1 MTQMTA
7 PTTDRR
13 KFLALGSAGAL
24 VALAGCGAFRDTE
37 GTPGTSD
44 PPDGRRPGHPPED
57 PLRQNRDDD
66 SDGSDDGGDE
76 NSTSESSG

>member
-24 VALAGCGAFRDTE
+24 AALAGCGAFRDTQ

-44 PPDGRRPGHPPED
+44 PPEDRQEGHPPDE
-57 PLRQNRDDD
+57 PLPGGN
-66 SDGSDDGGDE
+66 GYYGNGDDGDGD
-76 NSTSESSG
+76 NTSENGE